1 MSNAPQLN
9 LTGINIQVKY
19 LAIGF
24 SILVFSCGLFETE
37 DENNNSGIVYV
48 ALQGLDQVGIVN
60 TENGELKVLDIDYN
74 ASMQETPHFIVIDEI
89 NRYWFVTTI
98 SSGYVGRY
106 NLDTDELI
114 DTLFIGDS
122 PALMVVNEMYE
133 KLYVSRMMPMG
144 GMGAVS
150 TTVQE
155 INYENS
161 SHMVLSN
168 EFELSSP
175 APHGLATNSDRSE
188 VYVASNTA
196 DWLYKLFP
204 FTAERDSVVMDAS
217 IVNSPDMETQRLKPI
232 QIVSME
238 DSLLFIT
245 CSAGKWFD
253 NNQNVYIPGQI
264 QLWDSNSMTLID
276 ILEFDWKASP
286 WHIITSP
293 SSRMVYAALKGED
306 NYPGSAGVVGI
317 SFESDTLSL
326 VVENYSEDFQSLHG
340 IDISSDGQTLFVSG
354 MRDGHLHLFNASDL
368 QLLKSISLGENYSFA
383 SPGGVKAK

>member
-1 MSNAPQLN
+1 MH
-9 LTGINIQVKY
+9 VKY

-37 DENNNSGIVYV
+37 DENNNSDIVYV

-98 SSGYVGRY
+98 SSGYIGRY

-150 TTVQE
+150 TIVQE

-175 APHGLATNSDRSE
+175 APHGLAINSDRSE

-196 DWLYKLFP
+196 DWLYKIYP
-204 FTAERDSVVMDAS
+204 STGERDSVVMDSS
-217 IVNSPDMETQRLKPI
+217 ILNSPDMVTQRLKPI
-232 QIVSME
+232 QIVSVE
-238 DSLLFIT
+238 DSMLFIT
-245 CSAGKWFD
+245 CSGGEWFN
-253 NNQNVYIPGQI
+253 NNQNVYLPGQI

-276 ILEFDWKASP
+276 TLQFGWKASP
-286 WHIITSP
+286 WHIINSP
-293 SSRMVYAALKGED
+293 SSRMVYAALKGD
-306 NYPGSAGVVGI
+306 LDFPGSAGVVGI

-326 VVENYSEDFQSLHG
+326 VAQNYSKDFQTLHG
-340 IDISSDGQTLFVSG
+340 IDISSDGKTLFVSG
-354 MRDGHLHLFNASDL
+354 RRDGHLHLFNSSDL
-368 QLLKSISLGENYSFA
+368 KLIKSIPLGENYSTAFA
-383 SPGGVKAK
+383 GGVKAK